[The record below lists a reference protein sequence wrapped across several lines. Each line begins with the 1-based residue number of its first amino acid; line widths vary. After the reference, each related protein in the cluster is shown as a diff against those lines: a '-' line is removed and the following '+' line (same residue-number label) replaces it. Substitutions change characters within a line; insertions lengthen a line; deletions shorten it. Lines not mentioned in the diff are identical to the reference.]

1 MSASNAP
8 SNQPCGRARPVHSPT
23 KLSEPSVVAYG
34 RGGPHIQYTHAPS
47 SVTASIMAKK
57 KTKASSLR
65 STVVL
70 PYALVPK
77 VEIDNGS
84 DSSQRDNR
92 GEHEP
97 SLWSPNRIRIER
109 AYRLQQVIRYGPAKP
124 DIGLFPEVIPEH
136 HVNLLGCNLL
146 RHRLTHQ
153 EGGDLLSVVVRK
165 LKTQDRW
172 LRARW

>member
-57 KTKASSLR
+57 KTNASSLR
-65 STVVL
+65 STVVF

-84 DSSQRDNR
+84 DSSRRDNR
-92 GEHEP
+92 EAHEP

-109 AYRLQQVIRYGPAKP
+109 GRRLQQVIRYGPAKP
-124 DIGLFPEVIPEH
+124 KVGPFPEVIPEH
-136 HVNLLGCNLL
+136 HVNLPGCNLL
-146 RHRLTHQ
+146 RHGLTHQ
-153 EGGDLLSVVVRK
+153 ESCDPLPVVVLK

-172 LRARW
+172 LSARW